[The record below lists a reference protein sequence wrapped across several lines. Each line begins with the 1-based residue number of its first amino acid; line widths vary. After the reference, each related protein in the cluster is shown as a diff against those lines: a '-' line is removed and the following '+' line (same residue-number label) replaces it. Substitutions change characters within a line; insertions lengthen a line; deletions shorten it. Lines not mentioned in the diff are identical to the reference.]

1 MAASTT
7 PTPSLASAQAW
18 LVAARRKLADGT
30 LSEQDLDALEGVLA
44 GRAVRQKLL
53 YIHATEPNVFCS
65 IIAMNTIDPSA
76 GHMPEM
82 QPTDSPAF
90 AYHCIIEAMQD
101 GWQVIHFP
109 SLADTAMDDG
119 RVMSIG
125 YEFILQKLEP
135 CDDSHR

>member
-1 MAASTT
+1 MAATTT
-7 PTPSLASAQAW
+7 PTVTNAQDWLA
-18 LVAARRKLADGT
+18 AARRKLADGS
-30 LSEQDLDALEGVLA
+30 LSEQDLDALQHVLA
-44 GRAVRQKLL
+44 SRAVRQKLL

-65 IIAMNTIDPSA
+65 IIAMNTVDPAAS
-76 GHMPEM
+76 HMPEM

-90 AYHCIIEAMQD
+90 AYSCVIEAMQD

-109 SLADTAMDDG
+109 SLADTATDDG

-135 CDDSHR
+135 CDDRHS

>member
-1 MAASTT
+1 MSSTATVTTAS
-7 PTPSLASAQAW
+7 QW
-18 LVAARRKLADGT
+18 IDAARRKLAEGA
-30 LSEQDLDALEGVLA
+30 LREHDLDELQRLLTARRVS
-44 GRAVRQKLL
+44 QQLL

-65 IIAMNTIDPSA
+65 IIAMNLVDPAVS
-76 GHMPEM
+76 HMPEM
-82 QPTDSPAF
+82 QPTDSPDFPYA
-90 AYHCIIEAMQD
+90 CVIEAMQD

-135 CDDSHR
+135 CDERHS